1 MCRTTDQDIS
11 DALKSLTP
19 KIVSSFEQFATS
31 NDPCLLD
38 NLLFLME
45 HSYRLVFALRDHYGD
60 DYRDLATAEDQI
72 ASAITLLQVSDEHQ
86 GQCN

>member
-1 MCRTTDQDIS
+1 
-11 DALKSLTP
+11 
-19 KIVSSFEQFATS
+19 
-31 NDPCLLD
+31 
-38 NLLFLME
+38 ME
-45 HSYRLVFALRDHYGD
+45 RSYRFVSAPRDHYGD